1 MKVDPSGIADAARR
15 ITAALAQLPTADPV
29 HPALAGDLTSQGAAA
44 RLTSG
49 GATLAALI
57 GELASGLAATADVLA
72 GVATG
77 FDGIEAASTANLSTL
92 SNAASAAPVTGFA
105 PPPVH
110 APDVRPA
117 LPPPVPAAGE
127 AISRATHSGDP
138 GRGDAFISGWSAVAD
153 AVDDADR
160 VLTAVTDDL
169 PATWS
174 SRVSAPVV
182 RTHLLNYGTAL
193 NDSGARARGLAR
205 QAGQHA
211 ADLIQARRDIPAPEE
226 FDQLNEQLRLTWE
239 ANRASGGKYAPA
251 LAALN
256 ARKVDLSQRAVAG
269 YGTYQLVTDATTAPD
284 PGDGSALPVAAAA
297 DPAGAAGDPA
307 TGDPLAGAPGEP
319 GTTPQSA
326 GQLAAMMSTV
336 LPTALGAVGGVA
348 GAAVSMFTKAPEALA
363 QAATQAAQ
371 AAVQQMSGLGG
382 NGDDAGAVAGA
393 DPAATDAPLDAA
405 GPGGGET
412 APAAGGPDSPTPS
425 VLPSTGPAPT
435 APTLPAG
442 ALPDPVQGSPGP
454 GGVMPMGM
462 PMGAMTPGAGSG
474 AAQQRAQRAKHLVV
488 PRTPHTEAVTGKVSE
503 DRIARSASAPGPPE
517 PPEDDPPPA
526 SGPQPV
532 VRRITMAPPQ
542 DDSS

>member
-1 MKVDPSGIADAARR
+1 MKVDPSGLVDAARR

-49 GATLAALI
+49 GATLAVLI

-77 FDGIEAASTANLSTL
+77 FDGIEVAGTANLSTL
-92 SNAASAAPVTGFA
+92 SNAASSAPVTGFA
-105 PPPVH
+105 PPPAH
-110 APDVRPA
+110 GPDVRPP
-117 LPPPVPAAGE
+117 LPPAVPAAGE

-138 GRGDAFISGWSAVAD
+138 GGGDAFISGWSAVAD
-153 AVDDADR
+153 AVDDAAR
-160 VLTAVTDDL
+160 VLTAVVDNL

-174 SRVSAPVV
+174 SGLSTPVV
-182 RTHLLNYGTAL
+182 RTHLLNYRTAL

-256 ARKVDLSQRAVAG
+256 ARKVDLSQRAGAG

-284 PGDGSALPVAAAA
+284 PGDDGSALPVAAAA

-319 GTTPQSA
+319 GTTPQST
-326 GQLAAMMSTV
+326 GQLAAMMSTM
-336 LPTALGAVGGVA
+336 LPAALGAVGGLA
-348 GAAVSMFTKAPEALA
+348 GGAVSMFTKAPEALA

-371 AAVQQMSGLGG
+371 AAVQQMSGALGG
-382 NGDDAGAVAGA
+382 NAGDVGAVAGA
-393 DPAATDAPLDAA
+393 DPTATDAALDSAR
-405 GPGGGET
+405 PGGET
-412 APAAGGPDSPTPS
+412 TPASGGPDSPAPS

-435 APTLPAG
+435 APTMPAG

-462 PMGAMTPGAGSG
+462 PGAMTPGAGSG

-517 PPEDDPPPA
+517 PPGDDPPRA

>member
-1 MKVDPSGIADAARR
+1 MKVDPSGLADAARR

-29 HPALAGDLTSQGAAA
+29 HPALAGDVTSQGAAA

-49 GATLAALI
+49 AATLAALI

-92 SNAASAAPVTGFA
+92 SNAASSAPVTGFA
-105 PPPVH
+105 PPPAH
-110 APDVRPA
+110 GPDVRPP
-117 LPPPVPAAGE
+117 LPRPVPAAGE
-127 AISRATHSGDP
+127 AISRAAHSGDP
-138 GRGDAFISGWSAVAD
+138 GGGDAFISGWSAVAD
-153 AVDDADR
+153 AVDDAAR
-160 VLTAVTDDL
+160 VLTAVVDNL

-174 SRVSAPVV
+174 SHVSTPVV
-182 RTHLLNYGTAL
+182 RTHLLNYRTAL
-193 NDSGARARGLAR
+193 NDSGARSRGLAR

-211 ADLIQARRDIPAPEE
+211 ADLIQARRDIPTPEE
-226 FDQLNEQLRLTWE
+226 FDQLNEQLRQTWE

-256 ARKVDLSQRAVAG
+256 ARKVDLSQRAAAG

-284 PGDGSALPVAAAA
+284 PGDA
-297 DPAGAAGDPA
+297 DPVGASGVPGTDAAGEA
-307 TGDPLAGAPGEP
+307 
-319 GTTPQSA
+319 TPQSP
-326 GQLAAMMSTV
+326 GQLTAMMSTL
-336 LPTALGAVGGVA
+336 LPTALGAVGAVA
-348 GAAVSMFTKAPEALA
+348 GGAVSMLTKAPEALA

-371 AAVQQMSGLGG
+371 AAVQQLSGENGG
-382 NGDDAGAVAGA
+382 NGDDPGT
-393 DPAATDAPLDAA
+393 DPAPADAGLDAA

-412 APAAGGPDSPTPS
+412 TPASGGPDSPTPS

-435 APTLPAG
+435 APTMPAG

-503 DRIARSASAPGPPE
+503 DRIARSASAPGPLE
-517 PPEDDPPPA
+517 PPGDDPPPA

-542 DDSS
+542 DDSQ